1 MTKYL
6 VRKKGKINKITIWY
20 QDKCLKL
27 IGIIRKKE
35 EKALLPLLFSEND

>member
-6 VRKKGKINKITIWY
+6 ERKKGKINKITIWH

-27 IGIIRKKE
+27 IGIIRKK
-35 EKALLPLLFSEND
+35 KRKHNFLFFFH